1 MTVTAEV
8 EQRVAEALAT
18 RYPAAAEG
26 LTAYVALLAGAGVER
41 GLIGPRETERLW
53 SRHVANCAVLEELV
67 APDAHV
73 GDVGSGA
80 GLPGI
85 PLALV
90 RPDLRVTLVEPLLRR
105 ATFLSEAVAE
115 LGLDERVEVARSR
128 AEDQRDLALDVVT
141 ARAVAALDKLAGWSL
156 PLVRVGGELL
166 ALKGS
171 SAADEVL
178 AAQDALERLGG
189 GQAEVLQCGH
199 GVVDPPS
206 TVVRVVRLR
215 PDRPDRRRRGTR
227 SEEQA

>member
-1 MTVTAEV
+1 MTVTAEL
-8 EQRVAEALAT
+8 EERVAGALAA

-26 LTAYVALLAGAGVER
+26 LAGYVALLAGPGVER
-41 GLIGPRETERLW
+41 GLIGPRETDRLW

-67 APDAHV
+67 APDARV

-90 RPDLRVTLVEPLLRR
+90 RPDLRVVLVEPLLRR
-105 ATFLSEAVAE
+105 ATFLTEAVDQ
-115 LGLDERVEVARSR
+115 LGLAERVEVLRGR
-128 AEDQRDLALDVVT
+128 AEDQRDLGLDVVT

-171 SAADEVL
+171 TAADEVE
-178 AAQDALERLGG
+178 AAHDALERIGG

-199 GVVDPPS
+199 GVVDPPT

-215 PDRPDRRRRGTR
+215 PDRRRRGTR
-227 SEEQA
+227 PTPEEQA